1 MVDTK
6 FRVFAENSQNVYSDN
21 DYANSNS
28 DTSSSRKFGNKSGT
42 PVNSTLQNTALKMA
56 TMISKAV
63 IDAIVTNGNLGLSSS
78 IDDLKTA
85 ILNGIKNIEVNKA
98 IEANFLGEY
107 TSNDFAKLNEGNNF
121 SVQPKYN
128 SKKLLIETDTINN
141 AKNATNATN
150 STDAT
155 NATNYKDGS
164 TNKNIAN
171 EFSSLKSRVGVL
183 EQTEELIGKDIEDI
197 QTRLNNLGFK
207 EGYAEYKTSGSVA
220 VISNKLI
227 KQGKFVIFNFELGGQ
242 GFALEELKIPDGF
255 KPKKDTSIYVR
266 YLSTVSGIPT
276 YITSLCT
283 IGTDGLLNTG
293 FTDLTNIKIL
303 NSGWE
308 IA

>member
-42 PVNSTLQNTALKMA
+42 PVDSRLQNTALKMA

-63 IDAIVTNGNLGLSSS
+63 IDAIVTNKDLGLSSS
-78 IDDLKTA
+78 IDDLKNA
-85 ILNGIKNIEVNKA
+85 ILTGLKNIEVNKA
-98 IEANFLGEY
+98 IEATYLGDY
-107 TSNDFAKLNEGNNF
+107 ISNDFAKLNEGNNF

-128 SKKLLIETDTINN
+128 NKKLLIETDTINN
-141 AKNATNATN
+141 ALNSTNATN
-150 STDAT
+150 AT

-171 EFSSLKSRVGVL
+171 EFSSLKTDISEL
-183 EQTEELIGKDIEDI
+183 QSNEQTIGTQIQDI
-197 QTRLNNLGFK
+197 QSRLDNLGFK
-207 EGYAEYKTSGSVA
+207 EGYISYRTSIDVA
-220 VISNKLI
+220 QQSNKLI
-227 KQGKFVIFNFELGGQ
+227 KQGKFVICNLILAGQ
-242 GFALEELKIPDGF
+242 GFTLDDIRVPKEF
-255 KPKKDTSIYVR
+255 KPKLNTNIFIKIQQMNEYN
-266 YLSTVSGIPT
+266 IPVTNT
-276 YITSLCT
+276 YSVQLN
-283 IGTDGLLNTG
+283 TDG
-293 FTDLTNIKIL
+293 NINEIFENVISCQIL

>member
-6 FRVFAENSQNVYSDN
+6 FRVFAEESNNVYNDN

-63 IDAIVTNGNLGLSSS
+63 IDAIVTNENLGLSSS

-85 ILNGIKNIEVNKA
+85 ILSGLKNIEVLKA
-98 IEANFLGEY
+98 IEANYLGEY
-107 TSNDFAKLNEGNNF
+107 TSNDFAKLNEVNNF

-128 SKKLLIETDTINN
+128 NKKLLIESDTINN
-141 AKNATNATN
+141 ALN
-150 STDAT
+150 STNAT

-164 TNKNIAN
+164 SNKNIAN
-171 EFSSLKSRVGVL
+171 EFSSQKLKLTEL
-183 EQTEELIGKDIEDI
+183 ENTSQNISMDI
-197 QTRLNNLGFK
+197 QDIQSRLNNLGFK
-207 EGYAEYKTSGSVA
+207 EGSIVYRTSTTTAEQ
-220 VISNKLI
+220 SNSI
-227 KQGKFVIFNFELGGQ
+227 RKQGKFAICNLLIAGQDFTLDELRVPS
-242 GFALEELKIPDGF
+242 EF
-255 KPKKDTSIYVR
+255 KPKQD
-266 YLSTVSGIPT
+266 T
-276 YITSLCT
+276 YIFIKIQQMNEYNIPVTNTYNVKLN
-283 IGTDGLLNTG
+283 TDGSINEI
-293 FTDLTNIKIL
+293 FEKVISCQIL